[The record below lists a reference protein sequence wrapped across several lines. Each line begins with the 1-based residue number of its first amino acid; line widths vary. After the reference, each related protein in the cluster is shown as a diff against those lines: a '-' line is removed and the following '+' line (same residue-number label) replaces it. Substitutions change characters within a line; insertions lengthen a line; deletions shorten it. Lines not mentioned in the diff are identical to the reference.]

1 MGDHPFFV
9 IYKKTK
15 KAVENSTAFPFY
27 ETKNYLF
34 VWNRNDTKHA
44 RWVRVGV
51 HHTCNEI

>member
-9 IYKKTK
+9 IYRKTK

-51 HHTCNEI
+51 HQTCNEI